1 MWESLMSVGEG
12 AWESVS
18 ETAEVFVHTLAEAK
32 AQDKV
37 AREQEARRNPDIL
50 NQVEPKTATNT
61 DGSTIV
67 EPTVQ
72 QQQQPMISGM
82 SNTALMIGGSVVV
95 GLVVLGLLIAVI
107 KD

>member
-1 MWESLMSVGEG
+1 MWEDLLKFGEG

-18 ETAEVFVHTLAEAK
+18 ETAEVYVKSMAEAK

-37 AREQEARRNPDIL
+37 TRDQEARRDPDML
-50 NQVEPKTATNT
+50 NQAEPQTATRT

-67 EPTVQ
+67 APSHVQ
-72 QQQQPMISGM
+72 QATIVDGV
-82 SNTALMIGGSVVV
+82 SNTTLVIGGLLAV
-95 GLVVLGLLIAVI
+95 GLLFVL

>member
-1 MWESLMSVGEG
+1 MWEDLLKFGEG

-18 ETAEVFVHTLAEAK
+18 ETAEVYVKSMAEAK

-37 AREQEARRNPDIL
+37 ARDQEARRNPDLL
-50 NQVEPKTATNT
+50 NQAEPQTGTRT

-67 EPTVQ
+67 GSTQ
-72 QQQQPMISGM
+72 AQQQPIISGV
-82 SNTALMIGGSVVV
+82 SNTTLAVGSLLVV
-95 GLVVLGLLIAVI
+95 GLLFVL